1 MSLLLIFESLEC
13 NRHNV
18 CSHGN
23 NVSKVTQVA
32 DDNDETLIIQ
42 IYLSTCPGPGTLPRA
57 LTCMFSVNVPDNPI
71 ITFALQMSKQ
81 TLRKAKEL
89 V

>member
-23 NVSKVTQVA
+23 NASKVTQVA
-32 DDNDETLIIQ
+32 DDNDETIIQ
-42 IYLSTCPGPGTLPRA
+42 IYLSTCSVPGTLPRA
-57 LTCMFSVNVPDNPI
+57 LICMFSVNVPDNPI
-71 ITFALQMSKQ
+71 IIFTLQISKQ
-81 TLRKAKEL
+81 TLREAKEL
-89 V
+89 A